1 MSESSAGQ
9 ASPESGAALRRVYV
23 SPPIRKSGTERA
35 GELIFE
41 WQTRH
46 FSPLRRKLG
55 GFWLRARRP
64 LVFVT
69 LNVAVVAGVA
79 AVVAK
84 PEELELELARAR
96 QMLAEQVQLAER
108 TLKAR
113 EGELELAQIELNRLS
128 NIHEYSRRHHIP
140 ADLAASIYDIALSE
154 GIAPA
159 LAFSLV
165 RVESDFTRRAVS
177 SAGAVGYTQV
187 MPSTATWLQ
196 PGISYHEL
204 FDRDTNLRLGF
215 RYLKMLLAQYR
226 GDLHLALLAYNR
238 GPGRVDNILQAGGDP
253 SNGYSRAVFAGAS
266 MQTKTSTMP
275 RAARSQQHP

>member
-1 MSESSAGQ
+1 V
-9 ASPESGAALRRVYV
+9 PLRRVYV
-23 SPPIRKSGTERA
+23 SPPLRKSGTERA

-46 FSPLRRKLG
+46 FNPLRRRMG
-55 GFWLRARRP
+55 GFWVRARKP
-64 LVFVT
+64 LVFVA
-69 LNVAVVAGVA
+69 LNVALVAGVA
-79 AVVAK
+79 AVVAQ
-84 PEELELELARAR
+84 PEELERELEQARH
-96 QMLAEQVQLAER
+96 MLAEQGQLAER

-113 EGELELAQIELNRLS
+113 EGELELAQIELDRLS
-128 NIHEYSRRHHIP
+128 NIHEYSRRHNIP
-140 ADLAASIYDIALSE
+140 ADLAAAIYDIALAE
-154 GIAPA
+154 GVAPA

-187 MPSTATWLQ
+187 MPATATWLQ
-196 PGISYHEL
+196 PGITYHDL

-215 RYLKMLLAQYR
+215 RYLKMLLAQYH

-266 MQTKTSTMP
+266 MQTST
-275 RAARSQQHP
+275 RALPHTPRSQQHP